1 MSRFNLMARFEPT
14 PGQHRARPIRN
25 GLILIGVIALVL
37 YSGFTRSIPFLPKD
51 GDTVSAHFD
60 RATNVITGNLVRVNG
75 VDVGEVTDVKRDP
88 SGHGAIVKMRV
99 RPKGFKLHSDATA
112 GLYWRTLLARNMY
125 IELTPG
131 SSDMPELGDKTI
143 PLSRTES
150 QVEFDELLDSYQE
163 DSRRG
168 VRLFFKE
175 GDKAVSGPQI
185 GQAVDKLDPALTPVA
200 PAMQALRGTHPGN
213 DLPELARSAGKTLD
227 ALSQDEVALGGL
239 IDHADMVL
247 GVTAARRA
255 DLSAMLQRAP
265 QTMRETRTTL
275 GRVRTTLD
283 ILDPVAARLRPGLRD
298 TAPAISRTTGALSAL
313 SALTPKALPA
323 LRNLEPALTDLAAAS
338 REGRPTFVAL
348 QPTLKRLQEQI
359 IPFLDKTD
367 AGTKLKNY
375 QAIGPFFGGLAS
387 ISQQFDANGHVN
399 RFMAGQGFDSVG
411 ALPCSLSIGDPNAA
425 QLVKCRN
432 AATKMLP
439 SLLMGLTPQASRTIA
454 AARKGAR

>member
-1 MSRFNLMARFEPT
+1 MSRFNLLARFEPT
-14 PGQHRARPIRN
+14 PGQHRPRPIRN
-25 GLILIGVIALVL
+25 GVILLGVIVLVL
-37 YSGFTRSIPFLPKD
+37 YSGFTRSIPFLPKG

-60 RATNVITGNLVRVNG
+60 RATNVIKGNLVRVNG

-88 SGHGAIVKMRV
+88 SGYGALVKMRV
-99 RPKGFKLHSDATA
+99 DQKGFKLHSDATA

-131 SSDMPELGDKTI
+131 SADMPALGNKTI
-143 PLSRTES
+143 PLWRTTS
-150 QVEFDELLDSYQE
+150 QVEFDELLDSYQA
-163 DSRRG
+163 DSRNG

-175 GDKAVSGPQI
+175 GDKALSGPQL
-185 GQAVDKLDPALTPVA
+185 GQAVDKLGPALTPVT

-213 DLPELARSAGKTLD
+213 DLPNLARSAGKTLD
-227 ALSQDEVALGGL
+227 ALSQDESALGGL
-239 IDHADMVL
+239 VDHADMVL

-255 DLSAMLQRAP
+255 DLAAMLQRAP

-275 GRVRTTLD
+275 DRLRTTLD

-298 TAPAISRTTGALSAL
+298 VSPAITRTTVALRTL

-323 LRNLEPALTDLAAAS
+323 LRDLRPALTDLAAAS
-338 REGRPTFVAL
+338 RQGTPTFAAL
-348 QPTLKRLQEQI
+348 LPTLQRLQDQI

-367 AGTKLKNY
+367 PGTKLKNY
-375 QAIGPFFGGLAS
+375 EAIGPFFGGLAS
-387 ISQQFDANGHVN
+387 SSQQFDANGHVQ
-399 RFMAGQGFDSVG
+399 RFMPGQGLDSVG

-432 AATKMLP
+432 AATRMLP
-439 SLLMGLTPQASRTIA
+439 SLLMGLTPQASRSIA